1 MKAFKTLCLALPLAA
16 LPLCAQRASAEPGL
30 TGAPILS
37 RPVGARSSGMGRAF
51 TAVPGEAESVMY
63 NPAGT
68 AFIPA
73 ASVYVAYMNGF
84 GGGHYG
90 AVAAPVRL
98 GRMTLTPSFVYYNSG
113 SMNLDLSDGTS
124 GSVTAEF
131 DKVGA
136 LSAAFRPSPRLAL
149 GGTLKF
155 TSISLAETASASA
168 RHYDL
173 GALYRVTDSLCFGA
187 SAMNNGQSIKFEG
200 TGAPPPAT
208 LRAGLTYK
216 TEFDAE
222 RLDSS
227 SDVSYSDIVLTA
239 DWSRAAK
246 ESERYQAGAEMN
258 MRMRI
263 GIMLSLRAGYLFDRD
278 DEGLTFGIGIRQHR
292 WTFGVA
298 YEASRDLNN
307 RVPVSITYVF

>member
-1 MKAFKTLCLALPLAA
+1 MKALKTIRLALPLAA
-16 LPLCAQRASAEPGL
+16 MALCALGAAADTGL

-51 TAVPGEAESVMY
+51 VAVPGEAESVMY

-73 ASVYVAYMNGF
+73 ASVYVAYMNGY
-84 GGGHYG
+84 GCGHYG
-90 AVAAPVRL
+90 AAAAPLRL
-98 GRMTLTPSFVYYNSG
+98 GRLTLTPAFIYFNSG
-113 SMNLDLSDGTS
+113 SMNLDLSDGTR
-124 GSVTAEF
+124 GTVTAEF

-136 LSAAFRPSPRLAL
+136 VSAAFLPSARLAL
-149 GGTLKF
+149 GGTLKL
-155 TSISLAETASASA
+155 TSINLAETASASA

-173 GALYRVTDSLCFGA
+173 GALYRVSDSFSLGA

-208 LRAGLTYK
+208 LRAGFAFK

-227 SDVSYSDIVLTA
+227 SDVSYSDIVVTA
-239 DWSRAAK
+239 DWSRASK
-246 ESERYQAGAEMN
+246 EQGYYQAGAEMN
-258 MRMRI
+258 LKMRI

-278 DEGLTFGIGIRQHR
+278 DEGLTFGIGLRQNR

-298 YEASRDLNN
+298 YEASGDMDN
-307 RVPVSITYVF
+307 RVPVSLAYNF